1 MSEYCIKT
9 RIPSKDSTASND
21 ISEIFFDDD
30 DDDYGVNGDYDDFDD
45 DDDDENEDYGDDDS
59 GAHDEA
65 WRLTFFLLSTSY
77 ILWSFFKFVSLT
89 HPCQELAFF
98 FLFFPF
104 QTY

>member
-1 MSEYCIKT
+1 MFCLIRLNFFRRQVEESRKEAEKDGVVVPTTVSEYCIKT
-9 RIPSKDSTASND
+9 RIPSKDSTVSND

-65 WRLTFFLLSTSY
+65 
-77 ILWSFFKFVSLT
+77 
-89 HPCQELAFF
+89 
-98 FLFFPF
+98 
-104 QTY
+104 